1 MEWMNSFSHSAVQLW
16 LAQSTVVFFLVSG
29 VVLLA
34 IGVGLIVN
42 SAGALRLFG
51 SMNRWVSFRR
61 ATRPLEI
68 PRDTRQAVQKY
79 RYPLA
84 AFCVASG
91 AFAIYGL
98 LMHYDVRAIV
108 RVMGLQ
114 SMHPA
119 FVGWLLDSARWM
131 LIVGNAVA
139 VAVGVMLAF
148 FPGALVA
155 LEARGSTWFSERK
168 MLKDA
173 DAMRFRLDGWV
184 SANPRLAGGIIAVF
198 ALGLLG
204 AFGMLMPL
212 VW

>member
-1 MEWMNSFSHSAVQLW
+1 MQWTNSFGHSAVQLW

-29 VVLLA
+29 LVLLV
-34 IGVGLIVN
+34 IGIGLILN

-61 ATRPLEI
+61 VTRPLEI
-68 PRDTRQAVQKY
+68 PRDTRESVQKY

-98 LMHYDVRAIV
+98 LAHYDVRAIQQV
-108 RVMGLQ
+108 LGLR
-114 SMHPA
+114 SMSPA
-119 FVGWLLDSARWM
+119 FTAWLLDSARWL

-139 VAVGVMLAF
+139 VAVGVLLAF
-148 FPGALVA
+148 FPGALTR
-155 LEARGSTWFSERK
+155 LEARGSTWYSERK

-173 DAMRFRLDGWV
+173 DAMRSSLDGWV
-184 SANPRLAGGIIAVF
+184 SHHPRAAGGVIALF

-212 VW
+212 LW